1 MRGAHG
7 GSAIVTAAGASS
19 RVSGRFR
26 RVTPEGPE
34 PSIPGVTNANMPLV
48 PHDSAAETPLVSIVI
63 PSYNGMAHL
72 PVCLASVRA
81 QTYRPFET
89 ILVDNGSTD
98 DSVGWV
104 RREFPDVRVVA
115 LDRNHVFAGAVNAGI
130 RAARGVVIVLLN
142 NDTEAEPGWLA
153 ELVAALLAEPSAGMA
168 ASKMRL
174 FDRRELLHSAGDA
187 YGCDGMPANRG
198 VWQADTGQF
207 DGDRLVFAPC
217 GGASAFRR
225 AMLDE
230 IGLFDEELVAYC
242 EDVDLAWRAQL
253 AGYRCVFAPRAV
265 VYHKLSATGGG
276 RLASYY
282 VGRNVLWVIAK
293 DYPGDLLRRHWPRVV
308 GAQMRILTNAVRA
321 WRGEAA
327 RARIRGMMA
336 GLWGIPR
343 MLRKR
348 RAVQGKRVV
357 SAEYLNGIL
366 S

>member
-1 MRGAHG
+1 MRNADGVA
-7 GSAIVTAAGASS
+7 AIVTVAGLPLDSGAGASALPVASS
-19 RVSGRFR
+19 R
-26 RVTPEGPE
+26 
-34 PSIPGVTNANMPLV
+34 
-48 PHDSAAETPLVSIVI
+48 AAADMPLVSIVI

-72 PVCLASVRA
+72 PVCLAAVRA

-98 DSVGWV
+98 ESLGWV
-104 RREFPDVRVVA
+104 GREFPEVRSLA
-115 LDRNHVFAGAVNAGI
+115 LGRNHVFAGAVNAGI
-130 RAARGVVIVLLN
+130 RAATGAVIVLLN

-153 ELVAALLAEPSAGMA
+153 ELVRALLAEPQAGMA

-174 FDRRELLHSAGDA
+174 FDRREILHSAGDA
-187 YGCDGMPANRG
+187 YCCDGMPANRG

-207 DGDRLVFAPC
+207 DGDRMVFAPC
-217 GGASAFRR
+217 GGASAYRR

-276 RLASYY
+276 RLASFY

-293 DYPGDLLRRHWPRVV
+293 DYPGDLLRKHWPRVV
-308 GAQMRILTNAVRA
+308 RTQLRIVRDAARA

-327 RARIRGMMA
+327 RARIRGVLA
-336 GLWGIPR
+336 GLWGVPR

-348 RAVQGKRVV
+348 RAVQRRRVV
-357 SAEYLNGIL
+357 SAEYLSGIM